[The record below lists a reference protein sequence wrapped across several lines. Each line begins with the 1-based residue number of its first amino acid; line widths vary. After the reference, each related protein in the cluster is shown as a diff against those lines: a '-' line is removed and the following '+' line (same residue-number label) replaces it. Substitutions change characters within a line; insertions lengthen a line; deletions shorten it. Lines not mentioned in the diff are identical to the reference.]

1 MKSQILERKM
11 ELDLKELFWRL
22 LKQYKAILLFSL
34 IMAVLLCLAQHFMAV
49 KAYNAAMEA
58 DKEKAEQVELSLDE
72 QIDSVLKKIPE
83 SERTG
88 VEYLVHG
95 QEWINAQ
102 KKYLDESLLMGTDPT
117 NQRVLVLTYAIEGAE
132 EKDLPS
138 LISNYKNYLI
148 SNKNVEAV
156 KPLISEEAEDKYI
169 AELIQFA
176 DEDKVGFE
184 IDTMSGSN
192 VINTLIVLPYDTDAG
207 KLADAVT
214 ASVKDYSKSQQHIQ
228 HTVRLSY
235 SEEETCY
242 DKFTGGRMREIMV
255 NINNMEK
262 ALTEA
267 KKSMSDEQKA
277 AAESIVAI
285 KDNASKLEDADPA
298 ETEQGTADDEPE
310 VKAKPGFSKKYA
322 LAGFVLGA
330 MLYALAFTALMMLR
344 DRVNSAVDTVNYT
357 GARLLGEVYHPGDH
371 KGIQKLM
378 NSEAIGRIQHKG
390 KSDTEA
396 QIRKTVSALEALCE
410 HKDIRDLTVLD
421 LTASD
426 SAARTVN
433 EVAQSAENKDLRI
446 TVLGNAAEIEEK
458 SLNEIDNAVIAVSDR
473 TKASDVFRM
482 MEMLGAYDVKGI
494 GSVYTAAL

>member
-1 MKSQILERKM
+1 M

-22 LKQYKAILLFSL
+22 LKQYKAILIFSL

-72 QIDSVLKKIPE
+72 QIDKVLKKIPE
-83 SERTG
+83 SERAG

-148 SNKNVEAV
+148 SNKNVEVV

-192 VINTLIVLPYDTDAG
+192 TINALIVLPYDTTDG
-207 KLADAVT
+207 EKVADAVT

-255 NINNMEK
+255 NINSMDK
-262 ALTEA
+262 ALVEA

-277 AAESIVAI
+277 AAEAIVAI
-285 KDNASKLEDADPA
+285 KDNARNLEEADPA
-298 ETEQGTADDEPE
+298 ETAQEAADDEPE

-378 NSEAIGRIQHKG
+378 NSEAVGRIQHKG

-396 QIRKTVSALEALCE
+396 QIRKAVSALEALCE
-410 HKDIRDLTVLD
+410 HKDVRDLTVLD

-426 SAARTVN
+426 GAAHTVN
-433 EVAQSAENKDLRI
+433 EIAQSAENRDLRI

-458 SLNEIDNAVIAVSDR
+458 SLNAMDNAVIAVSDR